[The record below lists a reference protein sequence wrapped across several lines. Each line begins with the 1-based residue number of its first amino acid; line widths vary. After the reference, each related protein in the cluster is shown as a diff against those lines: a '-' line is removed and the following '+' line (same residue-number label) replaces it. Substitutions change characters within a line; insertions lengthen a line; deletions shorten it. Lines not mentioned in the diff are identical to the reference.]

1 MEEALAKVGL
11 AHLVQKFKD
20 EKVDANVITSASHED
35 LKHLGVKKLGDRVKL
50 KELCKNTTMSR
61 IRQERRDLFAP
72 YPSATTR
79 NKKQQKDKKAPKKR
93 TWSAQFFCLADKFS
107 TSIPCPTERVTLL
120 NAGLGLKRI
129 KLDIEQHDETIIYQ
143 AIMSEEKDN
152 DGQTIGFPALKAAGG
167 FQPMKVEPN
176 SKTLVNLNC
185 PLNVRS
191 LKLCIG
197 QGKIFLRPIQ
207 KSLSVIPLKNDEKVS
222 ILKEKCFECG
232 QEFSLQDLTFHV
244 ESCGKDMDTDEELP
258 PFYREVG
265 SEDDN
270 RNRNDEDKENEN
282 NENENNENENNEN
295 ENNGNETEENQ
306 NHESTVGNRNDSAF
320 NITVEYVGQDD
331 IISQEHDDFK
341 KIQEDFDII
350 ESVNKIL
357 NHGFANN
364 NNSPV
369 ELLRVMQ
376 EHLVLGRSLEVRD
389 VSVAEEGPVNFI
401 MVDRANLLVT
411 GFDEI
416 SQLDFKFMCLR
427 VQFYCERAEDSGGP
441 RKDFFNQMVREIK
454 EEFFD
459 KEALPINKYYNAGT
473 VMGLSMLQ
481 NGPFPRFL
489 KEDEIK
495 EIFTKEK
502 PELKYLHIRQA
513 FKDLGILQVF
523 QHFPMMLHLLRP
535 SPQYNLTFRKVVELL
550 QPLWEEE
557 GSNAKMRQKKLY
569 AIFLKYLRLVH
580 GGKRSVVLAD
590 ILRFTTGSEEEPLLG
605 YGIHPTLK
613 ILPVL
618 SSFLP
623 TSNTCINQ
631 LQLYTET
638 MTIPLLKENELF
650 SKFDVSFLHREFGLA

>member
-1 MEEALAKVGL
+1 
-11 AHLVQKFKD
+11 
-20 EKVDANVITSASHED
+20 
-35 LKHLGVKKLGDRVKL
+35 
-50 KELCKNTTMSR
+50 
-61 IRQERRDLFAP
+61 
-72 YPSATTR
+72 
-79 NKKQQKDKKAPKKR
+79 
-93 TWSAQFFCLADKFS
+93 
-107 TSIPCPTERVTLL
+107 
-120 NAGLGLKRI
+120 
-129 KLDIEQHDETIIYQ
+129 
-143 AIMSEEKDN
+143 
-152 DGQTIGFPALKAAGG
+152 
-167 FQPMKVEPN
+167 
-176 SKTLVNLNC
+176 
-185 PLNVRS
+185 
-191 LKLCIG
+191 
-197 QGKIFLRPIQ
+197 
-207 KSLSVIPLKNDEKVS
+207 SVIPLKNDEEVS

-270 RNRNDEDKENEN
+270 RNRNDEDK
-282 NENENNENENNEN
+282 ENENNEN

-459 KEALPINKYYNAGT
+459 
-473 VMGLSMLQ
+473 
-481 NGPFPRFL
+481 
-489 KEDEIK
+489 
-495 EIFTKEK
+495 
-502 PELKYLHIRQA
+502 
-513 FKDLGILQVF
+513 
-523 QHFPMMLHLLRP
+523 
-535 SPQYNLTFRKVVELL
+535 
-550 QPLWEEE
+550 
-557 GSNAKMRQKKLY
+557 
-569 AIFLKYLRLVH
+569 
-580 GGKRSVVLAD
+580 
-590 ILRFTTGSEEEPLLG
+590 
-605 YGIHPTLK
+605 
-613 ILPVL
+613 
-618 SSFLP
+618 
-623 TSNTCINQ
+623 
-631 LQLYTET
+631 
-638 MTIPLLKENELF
+638 
-650 SKFDVSFLHREFGLA
+650 